1 MNNLIQAIDISTVF
15 VYTIISMV
23 EVAEFLLAN
32 EFKFSM
38 LEIYLHIK
46 YIIFKYISE
55 QYVYN
60 IKREFPI

>member
-32 EFKFSM
+32 KFKFSM
-38 LEIYLHIK
+38 LEIYT
-46 YIIFKYISE
+46 
-55 QYVYN
+55 
-60 IKREFPI
+60 